1 MSRDAVIVG
10 GGAMG
15 SSAAYHLLA
24 LDPSMAVTVVERDP
38 TYQRASTVLSD
49 GNVRVQ
55 FNLEENILMS
65 LYTMELLD
73 YFANTMAVGERR
85 PDPSPRRQGNLFMA
99 DAETREVA
107 LEGMRLQQAL
117 GGNVCWLDAGEI
129 AAAYPPFS
137 SERLVGGTFG
147 PRDGSVDP
155 NAVLRGYRA
164 KAIDLG
170 AEFIHGDVVSLRTG
184 GGRISGVELR
194 SGEEIRAET
203 VLVAAGAWSTA
214 LAVTVGVELPVSPVM
229 RTVYVVESPVDGGRR
244 LPSVFLP
251 SGLYVIPESDG
262 TFLVAWSM
270 PSDPVGYDFTPQS
283 RSVFYDV
290 LWPELIHHL
299 PAFERLN
306 VVGGWAGLYAVDELD
321 DNAILGEWPGLGG
334 LYLAC
339 GFSGHGFQH
348 TPAMGRHIA
357 ELVLGRSPT
366 LDLAR
371 LGPRRVILGEP
382 LLENPGR
389 II

>member
-1 MSRDAVIVG
+1 
-10 GGAMG
+10 MG

-49 GNVRVQ
+49 GNVGVQ

-73 YFANTMAVGERR
+73 DFANTMAVGERR
-85 PDPSPRRQGNLFMA
+85 PDPSPRRRGNLFMA

-164 KAIDLG
+164 KVIDLG

-214 LAVTVGVELPVSPVM
+214 LAVTVGVELPVSPVI

-283 RSVFYDV
+283 RSVV
-290 LWPELIHHL
+290 LRRAVARTDPS
-299 PAFERLN
+299 PASIRAAERGRWLGGP
-306 VVGGWAGLYAVDELD
+306 VRRGRVGRQCHIGGVARVGRAV
-321 DNAILGEWPGLGG
+321 PGLMASPGT
-334 LYLAC
+334 A
-339 GFSGHGFQH
+339 SS
-348 TPAMGRHIA
+348 TRPAMGRHIA